1 MRSHTMLGLLI
12 TLALWCLVIT
22 NNTRGTAAACIA
34 VERDAL
40 ATFNASITDP
50 GGRLHSWQGENCC
63 SWGGVS
69 CSKKTGHFV
78 KLDLGAYS
86 LKGEISPS
94 LATLNRLVHLNLS
107 HSDFDGVPIP
117 EFVGSFKMLR
127 YLDPSHA
134 GFGGTAPAQLG
145 NLSRLVYLDVGSFGG
160 PGITADNFHWVYK
173 LTSLR
178 YLDLS
183 WSYLAASV
191 DWLQAVN
198 MLPSLQVLHLNDASL
213 PATDLTSLSQVNF
226 TSLKLLNLKSNDL
239 NSSMPNWID
248 KLSGLSELDMTSC
261 GLSGMIPDDLGKL
274 TSLKFILLGDNK
286 LTGAIPTSANRLC
299 NLAQISLSGNILSED
314 IEEAG
319 KSLFPCMKWLQVL
332 ELSGNK
338 LTGNLSGWLEIS

>member
-117 EFVGSFKMLR
+117 EFESFPTVGKINR
-127 YLDPSHA
+127 
-134 GFGGTAPAQLG
+134 
-145 NLSRLVYLDVGSFGG
+145 NC
-160 PGITADNFHWVYK
+160 
-173 LTSLR
+173 
-178 YLDLS
+178 
-183 WSYLAASV
+183 
-191 DWLQAVN
+191 
-198 MLPSLQVLHLNDASL
+198 
-213 PATDLTSLSQVNF
+213 
-226 TSLKLLNLKSNDL
+226 
-239 NSSMPNWID
+239 MP
-248 KLSGLSELDMTSC
+248 
-261 GLSGMIPDDLGKL
+261 
-274 TSLKFILLGDNK
+274 
-286 LTGAIPTSANRLC
+286 
-299 NLAQISLSGNILSED
+299 
-314 IEEAG
+314 
-319 KSLFPCMKWLQVL
+319 
-332 ELSGNK
+332 
-338 LTGNLSGWLEIS
+338 